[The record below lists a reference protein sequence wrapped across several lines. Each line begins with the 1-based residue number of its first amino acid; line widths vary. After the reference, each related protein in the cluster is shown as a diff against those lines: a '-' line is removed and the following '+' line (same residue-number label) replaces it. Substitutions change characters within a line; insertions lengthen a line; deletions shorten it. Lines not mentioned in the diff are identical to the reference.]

1 MGEQY
6 EVLSPWAEVDP
17 ITLKGISPRLSDLNG
32 KKIGL
37 LINGKRASR
46 PILSVVEREL
56 KNKYP
61 ALAISYFNPGGG
73 AEAEDVEKR
82 EKTNLENWVK
92 GVDAVVL
99 AVGD

>member
-1 MGEQY
+1 MGSQY

-17 ITLKGISPRLSDLNG
+17 IPLKGITPRLADLNG

-46 PILSVVEREL
+46 PILGVVERNL
-56 KNKYP
+56 KARYP
-61 ALAISYFNPGGG
+61 SLNISYFHPGGG

-82 EKTNLENWVK
+82 EKTSLESWVK
-92 GVDAVVL
+92 GVDAIVL